1 MKTKQIIEGILM
13 QDVRDG
19 LLILEN
25 KEVDNIAE
33 VYSFEQIREILI
45 FALSDS
51 TSEYWTILALNLL
64 NKKSE
69 YISDEI
75 ILILNKIASMTKR
88 YTQKTRHEALKIFKK
103 QLGNINY

>member
-1 MKTKQIIEGILM
+1 M
-13 QDVRDG
+13 QDVRTG

-25 KEVDNIAE
+25 KEVENIAE

-45 FALSDS
+45 FALTDT

-64 NKKSE
+64 GKKSE

-75 ILILNKIASMTKR
+75 ILMLKEIAGMAKKIHKKPDM
-88 YTQKTRHEALKIFKK
+88 RH
-103 QLGNINY
+103 

>member
-1 MKTKQIIEGILM
+1 M
-13 QDVRDG
+13 QDLRTG

-25 KEVDNIAE
+25 KEVEKIAE

-45 FALSDS
+45 FALTDT

-64 NKKSE
+64 SKKNE

-75 ILILNKIASMTKR
+75 ILMLKKIAGMPKK

-103 QLGNINY
+103 QNGNTNYGIYMN

>member
-1 MKTKQIIEGILM
+1 M
-13 QDVRDG
+13 QDVRTG

-25 KEVDNIAE
+25 KEVENIAE
-33 VYSFEQIREILI
+33 VYSLEQIREILI

-51 TSEYWTILALNLL
+51 TPEYWTILALNLL
-64 NKKSE
+64 NKKTE

-75 ILILNKIASMTKR
+75 ILILKEIVDMPKK

-103 QLGNINY
+103 QKVKY

>member
-1 MKTKQIIEGILM
+1 M
-13 QDVRDG
+13 QDVREG

-25 KEVDNIAE
+25 KEVENIAE
-33 VYSFEQIREILI
+33 VYPFEQVREILI

-64 NKKSE
+64 SKKSE

-75 ILILNKIASMTKR
+75 ILILKEIAGMPKK
-88 YTQKTRHEALKIFKK
+88 YTQKTKHEALKIFKNK
-103 QLGNINY
+103 SGNTNYGDCMN

>member
-1 MKTKQIIEGILM
+1 MKTKQIIERILM

-25 KEVDNIAE
+25 KEVENIVE

-75 ILILNKIASMTKR
+75 ILILNKIASMPKR

>member
-1 MKTKQIIEGILM
+1 M
-13 QDVRDG
+13 QDLRTG

-25 KEVDNIAE
+25 KEVEKIAE
-33 VYSFEQIREILI
+33 VYSFEQIIEILI
-45 FALSDS
+45 FALTDT

-64 NKKSE
+64 SKKSE

-75 ILILNKIASMTKR
+75 ILMLEEIAGMPKK

-103 QLGNINY
+103 QNGNTN